1 MGDEKPRDLCSFT
14 KIGLMILQF
23 IKLQHYV
30 RICQRVIFELENVLF
45 NDNEQ
50 FLVDL
55 LGFMRRDGG

>member
-1 MGDEKPRDLCSFT
+1 
-14 KIGLMILQF
+14 MILQF

-30 RICQRVIFELENVLF
+30 RICHRVIFELENVLF

-55 LGFMRRDGG
+55 LGFMRRDGE